1 MPEEGRWAE
10 LAACWRAVVE
20 RFLNPGSDETAPA
33 VARAVDQA
41 FAGLAAMEAITPTVS
56 LDTFAQALRNSLERA
71 TVPLAEGVVPGVQ
84 VLDAGAA
91 RGVPFRALF
100 LMGMNEGV
108 FPRTIREDPFLRDHA
123 RAVLEKDLGYKISPK
138 LAGYGEEKLLFALLT
153 GSVSDRLH
161 CSYQRSDAAERPL
174 APSWYLRE
182 ADPAREEAGTPIPK
196 SVLGKR
202 QAPPFD
208 DHRWLLP
215 EELAVRRAVEG
226 ADPTPFVRMG
236 GASVEGFHR
245 SAAAGRAQ
253 DDGAGT
259 AGPFDGITGPLEDV
273 WNGILENAV
282 SPTTLE
288 AYGRCPFQYFA
299 RGVLKL
305 ERLER
310 PETAA
315 PVQALEWGQLCHEIL
330 QRFYQDPGRAWGD
343 GWSAW
348 LDSAAAEVLSAF
360 EARYATGYPAAWE
373 VAGEELVGVLREA
386 VRADLDEMKLSGFR
400 PVELESYLTTR
411 LGEEWPGD
419 LRDLPVHGRLDRI
432 DHHAGDGRYR
442 VVDYKYKTGRG
453 PGNGEDKP
461 EAAAMD
467 GRKLQLPVYVL
478 LAAEYARTRDPHG
491 GRRRQRGLVRRRGLV
506 LLYRP
511 PLEQRAS
518 GPALFPGGSLG
529 RSFRRKDPR
538 RGRPA
543 PAGHPRRG
551 VLRHARNP
559 LPLLRGVGDLPQGP
573 FPLPHAGRE
582 TPGPGSRSLMTHSP
596 PDDLERRQAT
606 TTFDRNVVVTAGA
619 GTGKTTLLVERCVN
633 LLMRERRPV
642 KVTDLVALTF
652 TNKAA
657 NEMKA
662 RLREELEVLAGPHAG
677 RPAAA
682 LAAARVDAI
691 RERYR
696 LTADE
701 IHGRARE
708 ALQDLERAQIGTIHS
723 FAASLLRL
731 YPLEAGLD
739 PGFQEDDGTLRKRR
753 FDTLWGLWLSEELS
767 DTGPRKTPW
776 KHALDRF
783 PLDVLRELALAL
795 CAEHVDLDELGL
807 AGAPDGAIVEWLRGL
822 DEAATDL
829 IERYPGNRKIERALA
844 AARKAIRSVLTD
856 GPTFDA
862 AESGLLKAPSRVSG
876 WTDHDFNLARNLIA
890 DAAGLAQVD
899 AAEVGRLCALLAPF
913 VQQCRREFTRTGLV
927 TFDGLLVRT
936 RDLLHEHPRIREELK
951 ARFKA
956 ILVDEFQDTDPLQ
969 YEILLWLCE
978 EPSQG
983 ARNWREI
990 RLVPGKLFVVGDP
1003 KQSIYGFRGAD
1014 MEAYLNVVK
1023 EVIEAQD
1030 GVQYRLTANFR
1041 SDPRILD
1048 VVNGVCERLIQ
1059 ERPGLQPEYIAL
1071 EPGLADN
1078 GRKPASGEPGGASA
1092 EQDRKPVT
1100 VRRVTPLGATLKAE
1114 GARRLEAESLAR
1126 WLKEDVL
1133 GRAFFHDREG
1143 RRVAVEPGHVAFLMR
1158 ALTNVQVYLE
1168 ALRRQGIRYVVEGER
1183 DFYAAQE
1190 VIDAVNLLRAIDNP
1204 HDRLALVGVLRSPAG
1219 GHDDAAIF
1227 DLHRQGLLDYRSAAD
1242 SRWVDLPGGVV
1253 DLYQRLHRL
1262 HREARFLEAG
1272 KAVERVFKELPLS
1285 VLAAGGRSGQQ
1296 AVANLEKVRLLARE
1310 AGAGGSGTLKDVV
1323 AELERRVRDREDE
1336 SENALEEETLDAV
1349 RIMSI
1354 HRAKGLEFPVVV
1366 LVDALSG
1373 VRGGSSSPV
1382 EVRRDWASG
1391 LTGIHV
1397 DEVWS
1402 LPGVF
1407 LRAKRREREA
1417 YEQRRLL
1424 YVAMTRPRQRLVVSF
1439 ADRQGNDGD
1448 SLAGLIGEAA
1458 GGSLRGA
1465 DRSAVACGDGE
1476 MAVEVLA
1483 ETPAPTNRATPGRH
1497 RLRTPRTGRGTKRN
1511 GAAAA
1516 RSMIPVAKPR
1526 SSSPPR
1532 GSRPPAR
1539 RRRRL
1544 FAPSA
1549 SNATPPSNWEGW
1561 PTRCSNSGTS
1571 TPAGSRKT
1579 SMTPSPATCPSCR
1592 RRKGKRCCGRSR
1604 PCGRPW
1610 RVPPCTR
1617 N

>member
-1 MPEEGRWAE
+1 
-10 LAACWRAVVE
+10 
-20 RFLNPGSDETAPA
+20 
-33 VARAVDQA
+33 
-41 FAGLAAMEAITPTVS
+41 
-56 LDTFAQALRNSLERA
+56 
-71 TVPLAEGVVPGVQ
+71 
-84 VLDAGAA
+84 
-91 RGVPFRALF
+91 
-100 LMGMNEGV
+100 
-108 FPRTIREDPFLRDHA
+108 
-123 RAVLEKDLGYKISPK
+123 
-138 LAGYGEEKLLFALLT
+138 
-153 GSVSDRLH
+153 
-161 CSYQRSDAAERPL
+161 
-174 APSWYLRE
+174 
-182 ADPAREEAGTPIPK
+182 
-196 SVLGKR
+196 
-202 QAPPFD
+202 
-208 DHRWLLP
+208 
-215 EELAVRRAVEG
+215 
-226 ADPTPFVRMG
+226 
-236 GASVEGFHR
+236 
-245 SAAAGRAQ
+245 
-253 DDGAGT
+253 
-259 AGPFDGITGPLEDV
+259 
-273 WNGILENAV
+273 
-282 SPTTLE
+282 
-288 AYGRCPFQYFA
+288 
-299 RGVLKL
+299 
-305 ERLER
+305 
-310 PETAA
+310 
-315 PVQALEWGQLCHEIL
+315 
-330 QRFYQDPGRAWGD
+330 
-343 GWSAW
+343 
-348 LDSAAAEVLSAF
+348 
-360 EARYATGYPAAWE
+360 
-373 VAGEELVGVLREA
+373 
-386 VRADLDEMKLSGFR
+386 
-400 PVELESYLTTR
+400 
-411 LGEEWPGD
+411 
-419 LRDLPVHGRLDRI
+419 
-432 DHHAGDGRYR
+432 
-442 VVDYKYKTGRG
+442 
-453 PGNGEDKP
+453 
-461 EAAAMD
+461 
-467 GRKLQLPVYVL
+467 
-478 LAAEYARTRDPHG
+478 
-491 GRRRQRGLVRRRGLV
+491 
-506 LLYRP
+506 
-511 PLEQRAS
+511 
-518 GPALFPGGSLG
+518 
-529 RSFRRKDPR
+529 
-538 RGRPA
+538 
-543 PAGHPRRG
+543 
-551 VLRHARNP
+551 
-559 LPLLRGVGDLPQGP
+559 
-573 FPLPHAGRE
+573 
-582 TPGPGSRSLMTHSP
+582 MTHSP

-633 LLMRERRPV
+633 LLMRSRRPV

-662 RLREELEVLAGPHAG
+662 RLREELEVLAGPRAG
-677 RPAAA
+677 RPAPAGV
-682 LAAARVDAI
+682 AARVDAL

-723 FAASLLRL
+723 FAALLLRL
-731 YPLEAGLD
+731 YPLEAGID

-767 DTGPRKTPW
+767 DTGPRKTQW

-795 CAEHVDLDELGL
+795 CAEHVDLDELRL
-807 AGAPDGAIVEWLRGL
+807 TGAPDGAVVEWLRGL
-822 DEAATDL
+822 DETATDL
-829 IERYPGNRKIERALA
+829 IERYPGNRRIEQALA
-844 AARKAIRSVLTD
+844 AARKAIRSVLAG
-856 GPTFDA
+856 GPPVNA
-862 AESGLLKAPSRVSG
+862 GESGLLKTPSRVSG
-876 WTDHDFNLARNLIA
+876 WTEHDFNMARNLIA

-899 AAEVGRLCALLAPF
+899 AGEVVRLCALLAPF
-913 VQQCRREFTRTGLV
+913 VRQCRREFTRNGLV

-1014 MEAYLNVVK
+1014 MEAYLNVVE

-1071 EPGLADN
+1071 EPGLAGN
-1078 GRKPASGEPGGASA
+1078 GREPVSDEPGGAPA
-1092 EQDRKPVT
+1092 EQERKPVT
-1100 VRRVTPLGATLKAE
+1100 VRRVTPRGATLKAE

-1126 WLKEDVL
+1126 WLKEEVL
-1133 GRAFFHDREG
+1133 GRTFFHDREG

-1168 ALRRQGIRYVVEGER
+1168 ALRRHGIRYVVEGER

-1204 HDRLALVGVLRSPAG
+1204 HDRLALVGVLRSPVG

-1227 DLHRQGLLDYRSAAD
+1227 DLHRQGLLDYRSVAD
-1242 SRWVDLPGGVV
+1242 SRWVDLPGNVV

-1272 KAVERVFKELPLS
+1272 KAVEQVFKELPLS

-1366 LVDALSG
+1366 LVDTLGG
-1373 VRGGSSSPV
+1373 VRGGSSSLV
-1382 EVRRDWASG
+1382 EVQRDWASG

-1397 DEVWS
+1397 DEVWN

-1439 ADRQGNDGD
+1439 ADRQGKDGD

-1465 DRSAVACGDGE
+1465 DGPAVACGAGE
-1476 MAVEVLA
+1476 MAVEAVA
-1483 ETPAPTNRATPGRH
+1483 ETPGADEQGNPRPAPPPDATDWSLYEEEWHRRREEYDTRRQTPLFLTPTRLKAAGEATETPVRATGFERDTALELGRLAH
-1497 RLRTPRTGRGTKRN
+1497 KVLEFWDFETLRIEEDLDEAVARHIPELPPAQREAVLRELKAMWAALARSPVYEELKDARILGREIPFVLPWDDGAIMEGVIDVVYERDGQLYVADYKTDQVADDDIDRIKHDYRHQARIYTEAVRRTLGRDVAGFKLLLLRLGRG
-1511 GAAAA
+1511 
-1516 RSMIPVAKPR
+1516 V
-1526 SSSPPR
+1526 
-1532 GSRPPAR
+1532 
-1539 RRRRL
+1539 
-1544 FAPSA
+1544 
-1549 SNATPPSNWEGW
+1549 E
-1561 PTRCSNSGTS
+1561 
-1571 TPAGSRKT
+1571 
-1579 SMTPSPATCPSCR
+1579 
-1592 RRKGKRCCGRSR
+1592 
-1604 PCGRPW
+1604 
-1610 RVPPCTR
+1610 VPPEIAGTEP
-1617 N
+1617 